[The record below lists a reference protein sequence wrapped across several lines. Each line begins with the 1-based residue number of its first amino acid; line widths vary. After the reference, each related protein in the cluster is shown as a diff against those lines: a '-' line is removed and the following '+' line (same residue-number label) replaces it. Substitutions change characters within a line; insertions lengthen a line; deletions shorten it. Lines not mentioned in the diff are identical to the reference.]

1 MRIISGQFKGRRI
14 RTVDGLSVRPT
25 SDRLRETL
33 FNILSLQVVDA
44 RFLDLCAG
52 SGAVGIEALSRGA
65 SQVTF
70 VENARHATRMLI
82 DNLTAL
88 DIEDGVDLIQRDVLK
103 ALKQLITESRE
114 YDIIFFDPPYASP
127 VYQPVMKQL
136 GESNVLSP
144 EGWLVVEHHAKQT
157 LLETVGRLRR
167 FREVRQG
174 ETVLSFYTN
183 V

>member
-33 FNILSLQVVDA
+33 FNILSTQVVEA

-52 SGAVGIEALSRGA
+52 SGAVGIEACSRGA

-70 VENARHATRMLI
+70 VENARHAVRMLI

-88 DIEDGVDLIQRDVLK
+88 GIEDGVELIQRDVLK
-103 ALKQLITESRE
+103 ALKQLMTEERA
-114 YDIIFFDPPYASP
+114 YDFIFFDPPYASP
-127 VYQPVMKQL
+127 VYQPVLKQL
-136 GESNVLSP
+136 GESKLLSP
-144 EGWLVVEHHAKQT
+144 DGWLVVEHHAKQT
-157 LLETVGRLRR
+157 LPETVGLLRR

-174 ETVLSFYTN
+174 ETSLSFYAN